1 MRFQFIEDH
10 RGELPVTRM
19 CMVLNVSPSGFS
31 AWRSRPVSAREM
43 ANRELVKKIE
53 SVYYESYE
61 TYGSPRVYHE
71 LKSQDVACSENRVAR
86 LMRLRGLRA
95 KQVRRYKTTTKRNK
109 KHPVVPNLLK
119 RDFRAERPDH
129 KWLTD
134 ITYIPTR
141 EGWLYLAVILDLYN
155 RGIVGWAMSER
166 MTSDLTISALKMAI
180 RERRPRDGLI
190 HHSDQGSQYTDGTYQ
205 ALLRDHGIQASMNGV
220 GTWYD
225 NAPMESFFGTL
236 KSELVHHQVY
246 HTRDDARPDL
256 FFYIE
261 AFYNRRRRH
270 SSLDYLSPE
279 AYEQLYQERHGLR
292 SSPCPQN
299 WGRVSSPRPAGRR
312 RGSAR

>member
-10 RGELPVTRM
+10 RDELPVTRM
-19 CMVLNVSPSGFS
+19 CKALNVSPSGFYT
-31 AWRSRPVSAREM
+31 WRSRPVSAREM

-53 SVYYESYE
+53 AVYNDSYE

-109 KHPVVPNLLK
+109 KHPVAPNLLK
-119 RDFRAERPDH
+119 RDFTTERPDQ

-134 ITYIPTR
+134 ITYIPTQ

-166 MTSDLTISALKMAI
+166 MTSALTIRALKMAI
-180 RERRPRDGLI
+180 RERRPGGGLI

-236 KSELVHHQVY
+236 KSELVHHRVY
-246 HTRDDARPDL
+246 HTRDEARPDL

-279 AYEQLYQERHGLR
+279 AYEQIYQERHRLR
-292 SSPCPQN
+292 SSLCPQN
-299 WGRVSSPRPAGRR
+299 
-312 RGSAR
+312 

>member
-10 RGELPVTRM
+10 RDELPVTRM
-19 CMVLNVSPSGFS
+19 CKALNVSPSGFY

-53 SVYYESYE
+53 TVYYDSYE

-95 KQVRRYKTTTKRNK
+95 KQVRRYKSTTKRNK
-109 KHPVVPNLLK
+109 RHPVAPNLLK
-119 RDFRAERPDH
+119 RDFRADRPDH

-134 ITYIPTR
+134 ITYIPTQ

-166 MTSDLTISALKMAI
+166 MTSALTISALKMAI
-180 RERRPRDGLI
+180 RERRPGAGLI

-205 ALLRDHGIQASMNGV
+205 ALLRDHGIQVSMNGV

-225 NAPMESFFGTL
+225 NAPMESFFATL
-236 KSELVHHQVY
+236 KSELVHHRVY
-246 HTRDDARPDL
+246 HTRDEARPDL

-299 WGRVSSPRPAGRR
+299 
-312 RGSAR
+312 